1 MILSE
6 SVLPSRAQAD
16 FTSTAALDAAAKLWF
31 VVTTLGQ
38 WIFAAYVA
46 AFYGP
51 RLLQGGAAGLQESH
65 LFKSH
70 LFNGYMPGDTAGNA
84 ALVGHLLAAIVI
96 IGGGPLQ
103 LIPQIRA
110 RFPAFHRWLGR
121 TYMLTAVA
129 SAAAGLYLIWTRPL
143 FGPLVNNIATS
154 LDGVLIIAFAAI
166 ALRYAIARDIRT
178 HRRWALRLFMVVSA
192 VWFLRVGFRVWAFLT
207 GGVGID
213 DESFSGPFVYV
224 WHFGQ
229 YLLPLAILEL
239 YFRARDSANARG
251 RYAMAAGLVVVTI
264 LMGIGIFLV
273 TMNSTLPRLQIAL

>member
-1 MILSE
+1 MTTAVLSGR
-6 SVLPSRAQAD
+6 SQLGFSA
-16 FTSTAALDAAAKLWF
+16 STALDASARLWF
-31 VVTTLGQ
+31 LVTTLGQ

-51 RLLQGGAAGLQESH
+51 RLLQGGAAGLQD
-65 LFKSH
+65 SH

-84 ALVGHLLAAIVI
+84 ALVAHLLAAVII

-110 RFPAFHRWLGR
+110 RFPVFHHWVGR

-129 SAAAGLYLIWTRPL
+129 SSIAGLYLIWTRPL
-143 FGPLVNNIATS
+143 NGPLVNNIATS
-154 LDGVLIIAFAAI
+154 LDGLLIVAFAAL

-192 VWFLRVGFRVWAFLT
+192 VWFLRIGFRVWVFLT

-213 DESFSGPFVYV
+213 SESFSGPFVYA

-239 YFRARDSANARG
+239 YFRARDGASEPG

-273 TMNSTLPRLQIAL
+273 TLNTTLPRLQIAL

>member
-1 MILSE
+1 MTEAILTGRS
-6 SVLPSRAQAD
+6 Q
-16 FTSTAALDAAAKLWF
+16 FTFSASAALDASARLWWL
-31 VVTTLGQ
+31 VTALGQ
-38 WIFAAYVA
+38 WIFVAYVA

-51 RLLQGGAAGLQESH
+51 RLIRGGAAGLQD
-65 LFKSH
+65 SH
-70 LFNGYMPGDTAGNA
+70 LFNGYIPGDTAGNA
-84 ALVGHLLAAIVI
+84 ALVGHLLFAIII

-129 SAAAGLYLIWTRPL
+129 SAIGGLYLIWTRPI

-192 VWFLRVGFRVWAFLT
+192 VWFLRIGFRVWGFLT

-213 DESFSGPFVYV
+213 DETFSGPFVYA

-239 YFRARDSANARG
+239 YFRARDGANERAR
-251 RYAMAAGLVVVTI
+251 YVMAAGLVVVTM
-264 LMGIGIFLV
+264 LMGLGIVLM
-273 TMNSTLPRLQIAL
+273 TMNTTLPRLQIAL